1 MIPSRSTSK
10 IEPRSTKNSEAEYTR
25 ESSMRLWL
33 APNVHCVKVGEA
45 FIFLDLITG
54 RYKALVD
61 DGSIL
66 PFSVHPPGSSTGID
80 GFEVKR
86 SPDQAG
92 NEFAK
97 LELFGQ
103 TESWRSQLKPLAKPR
118 RLPIPDR
125 KQFQMAKDRLPSLVL
140 PFFISLLEV
149 RFSGRLST
157 LKRALDFIH
166 RRKLILD
173 QGGNELNEVH
183 LRAIMARFLR
193 LRTLAYSARGRCLFD
208 SKVLC
213 SFLFRLGISPTL
225 VIGVK
230 TRPFGGHCWVQVG
243 DFVINDS
250 PDKVRAY
257 VPIVCA

>member
-157 LKRALDFIH
+157 LKRALDFI
-166 RRKLILD
+166 
-173 QGGNELNEVH
+173 